1 MLLNARLNSFIL
13 LFHPEFFSQEIR
25 DRYKETYVS
34 RLNLPYD
41 TVHDYVS
48 STIQE
53 IQFPDWAMDPVTQ
66 TRMLG
71 KKQEMKNAIPVEDL
85 FKREFTLKFQM
96 ADGFLNYFIMLE
108 NALDW
113 LKFDT
118 DRKMY
123 LPVFKLGLMNNEGLL
138 LFYIDFHM
146 VSMTAM
152 SNVSLATSAVN
163 QEFHNFTATFKYAD
177 WRMRFDF
184 GSKQD
189 PY

>member
-13 LFHPEFFSQEIR
+13 LFHPEFFSKEIR

-34 RLNLPYD
+34 KLNLPYD

-48 STIQE
+48 STVQE
-53 IQFPDWAMDPVTQ
+53 VQFPDWALDPTIQ

-71 KKQEMKNAIPVEDL
+71 KKQEMKNSIPVEDL
-85 FKREFTLKFQM
+85 FKREFTLKFQL

-108 NALDW
+108 NSLDW
-113 LKFDT
+113 LNFST
-118 DRKMY
+118 ERKMY
-123 LPVFKLGLMNNEGLL
+123 LPNFKLGLMNNEGLL

-146 VSMTAM
+146 VTMTGM
-152 SNVSLATSAVN
+152 SSVALSTTSVG
-163 QEFHNFTATFKYAD
+163 QEFHNFTATFKYSD

-184 GSKQD
+184 GNKEN
-189 PY
+189 PI